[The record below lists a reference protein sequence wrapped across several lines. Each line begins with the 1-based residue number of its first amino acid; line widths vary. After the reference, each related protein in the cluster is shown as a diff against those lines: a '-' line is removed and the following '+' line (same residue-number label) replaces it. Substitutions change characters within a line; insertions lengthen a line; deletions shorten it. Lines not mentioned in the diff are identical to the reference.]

1 MPGVKQMHIL
11 QADNIRNL
19 RAAILQIIYDNHFE
33 RRSRLRLTPLHGA
46 LDRLRFEVSE
56 DELVTVLED
65 LKERGYLTFSKDEQ
79 KWRKSRELVIG
90 EIQIMPAGRDL
101 VEKTRNDPAVCFD

>member
-1 MPGVKQMHIL
+1 VPVHIL

-19 RAAILQIIYDNHFE
+19 RAAILQVVYDNHFG

-46 LDRLRFEVSE
+46 IDRLRFVDVSE

-65 LKERGYLTFSKDEQ
+65 LKERGYLTFSRDEE
-79 KWRKSRELVIG
+79 KWRKHRELVIG
-90 EIQIMPAGRDL
+90 EIQITPLGRDL
-101 VEKTRNDPAVCFD
+101 VEKTRVDIAVNFD

>member
-1 MPGVKQMHIL
+1 MPVHIL
-11 QADNIRNL
+11 QADNVRNL
-19 RAAILQIIYDNHFE
+19 RAAILQVVYDNHFG

-46 LDRLRFEVSE
+46 LDRLRFDVSE

-65 LKERGYLTFSKDEQ
+65 LKERGYITFTRDEE
-79 KWRKSRELVIG
+79 KWRKSRDLVIG

-101 VEKTRNDPAVCFD
+101 VEKTRTDLAVCFE